1 MRYKPHDIVIHIRL
15 VSDGG
20 IESLEFRDAFD
31 LIENVLYNSDRRDIE
46 YASQALRIHP
56 VIADAAK
63 ERIRSLRHERLRVTE
78 VTTGSIIL
86 EGTITATALYV
97 LKKTIGEP
105 LGEAYK
111 NSVAYGELSNF
122 FRHLIDEK
130 TVFITEKLRQIS
142 HRRGYISDVRHEIKS
157 PDIPRHIYLDLRR
170 EDAHKRPRI
179 PSLGEELDKDKDA

>member
-1 MRYKPHDIVIHIRL
+1 MRYRPNDIVIHIRL
-15 VSDGG
+15 ACDGG
-20 IESLEFRDAFD
+20 TESLEFRDAFD

-56 VIADAAK
+56 LIADAAK

-78 VTTGSIIL
+78 VSTGSILL
-86 EGTITATALYV
+86 EGTIAAAALYV

-105 LGEAYK
+105 MGDAYK

-122 FRHLIDEK
+122 FRNLIDEK
-130 TVFITEKLRQIS
+130 TLFITEKLRQIS
-142 HRRGYISDVRHEIKS
+142 HRRGYIPDVRHEIKS
-157 PDIPRHIYLDLRR
+157 PEAPRHIYLELRR

-179 PSLGEELDKDKDA
+179 PSLGEELDKDKNA